1 MIAFSIGLMWIVLL
15 PVFLLL
21 ANLVAN
27 CVPLNKIV
35 KWHKDRF
42 LFLYPVLMTIRA
54 FAGLFGYGAGIL
66 LLMFKKTGS
75 KMSKD
80 LSVMEKP

>member
-1 MIAFSIGLMWIVLL
+1 LY
-15 PVFLLL
+15 
-21 ANLVAN
+21 
-27 CVPLNKIV
+27 KIV
-35 KWHKDRF
+35 RWHRDRF
-42 LFLYPVLMTIRA
+42 LFLYPVLMTMRA

-66 LLMFKKTGS
+66 LLLFKRAGN